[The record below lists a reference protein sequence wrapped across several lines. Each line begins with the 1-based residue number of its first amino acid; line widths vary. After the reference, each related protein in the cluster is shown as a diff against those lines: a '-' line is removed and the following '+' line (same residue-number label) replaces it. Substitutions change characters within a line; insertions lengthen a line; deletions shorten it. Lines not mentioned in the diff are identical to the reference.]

1 MEEFRG
7 VKGRMPRQY
16 VFEMLPPLRPR
27 MFSIASDVEVRVSL
41 LAFFSFEGYFQPRAL
56 SREKFWCS
64 HEIDLFIYLDV
75 L

>member
-7 VKGRMPRQY
+7 VKGRMPREY

-41 LAFFSFEGYFQPRAL
+41 LALVPQRPPLRACTFL
-56 SREKFWCS
+56 GE
-64 HEIDLFIYLDV
+64 V
-75 L
+75 LVLIMGLV